1 VLGQTNSLQFA
12 LEKRVFGTPEHTGTT
27 EEHIVPSSQSVNF
40 GLQFSAYRL
49 LTKAREMILASDARR
64 QAGCFERALY

>member
-1 VLGQTNSLQFA
+1 VLGQTNPVHFA
-12 LEKRVFGTPEHTGTT
+12 IERLVLSIPEHTGTT

-49 LTKAREMILASDARR
+49 LTKPREMILASDARR